1 MEPVLVSG
9 PEAVGTFTT
18 DGTIMTLLLN
28 SRDFEAEARERM
40 TPSAYDYY
48 AGGAGDEI
56 TVRENEVAWNRLRLV
71 PRMLVDVSACD
82 LRTTVLGVPVSMPI
96 MTAPCALNR
105 LAHPDGECA
114 VARAA
119 AAEGTVQVLSTLSS
133 ESLEAVAQSVQ
144 APRWFQLYVYRDREI
159 TRALVQRAAAAGY
172 TAICLTVDVQRPGL
186 RERDYRNNFG
196 VPADVRAANFNEA
209 IVDARSGSALLQY
222 INDQFDPALGWEAL
236 EWLRSITTLP
246 VVVKGILSPD
256 DAQLAVRHGAAGIAV
271 SNHGGRQLYTVITS
285 CDALAPIV
293 DAVDGSAEVYVDGG
307 IRRGTDVL
315 KALALGARA
324 VLVGRPYLWGLAVDG
339 ERGVRRVL
347 ALLREDLALSMA
359 LAGAPRIADVGRRLI
374 ASRAPMG

>member
-1 MEPVLVSG
+1 
-9 PEAVGTFTT
+9 
-18 DGTIMTLLLN
+18 MTLLLN
-28 SRDFEAEARERM
+28 SRDFEAEARVRM
-40 TPSAYDYY
+40 TQSAYDYY

-56 TVRENEVAWNRLRLV
+56 TVRENELAWNRLRLV
-71 PRMLVDVSACD
+71 PRMLVDVSVCD

-114 VARAA
+114 VARAV

-133 ESLEAVAQSVQ
+133 ESLEAVAQAAP

-186 RERDYRNNFG
+186 RERDYRNNFS

-256 DAQLAVRHGAAGIAV
+256 DARLAVQHGAAGIAV
-271 SNHGGRQLYTVITS
+271 SNHGGRQLDTVITS
-285 CDALAPIV
+285 CDALAPVV
-293 DAVDGSAEVYVDGG
+293 DAVNGSAEVYVDGG

-359 LAGAPRIADVGRRLI
+359 LAGTPRIADVGRRLI
-374 ASRAPMG
+374 ASLSPIG